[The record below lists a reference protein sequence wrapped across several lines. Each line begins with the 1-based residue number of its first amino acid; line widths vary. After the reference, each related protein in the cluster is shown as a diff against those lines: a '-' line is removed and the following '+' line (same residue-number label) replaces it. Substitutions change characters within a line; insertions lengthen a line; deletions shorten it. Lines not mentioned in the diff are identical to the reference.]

1 MNFKSLPNDKVE
13 CFALVKKAEVKTSTK
28 GGKYLDI
35 ILSDK
40 DGEINGKYWDYVDG
54 TTPDFPQNSVVKV
67 RGTLNDFKG
76 TTQLRIE
83 LIRAIVPT
91 DCIDVEDLVRTAEYR
106 CEDMFAEICTMFCIF
121 KDEDLK
127 NICLKVYEDNRKKL
141 LYFPAAVKLHH
152 AMRGGLLYHTLSIM
166 KTADAVCSVYPLVDR
181 DLLLA
186 GASLHDIGKTVEMD
200 ANSLGL
206 ASEYTVDGNLIGHLV
221 RGAMMVRKC
230 GEEIG
235 TPDEKIRLLEHM
247 LLSHHGSPEFGSAVR
262 PMFTEAM
269 ILSALDELDA
279 KIYEFSEITGEIDA
293 GTFSGRQWALD
304 DIKVYN
310 HGRTEIKP
318 KAELLSEDADE

>member
-1 MNFKSLPNDKVE
+1 MWS
-13 CFALVKKAEVKTSTK
+13 
-28 GGKYLDI
+28 
-35 ILSDK
+35 
-40 DGEINGKYWDYVDG
+40 
-54 TTPDFPQNSVVKV
+54 
-67 RGTLNDFKG
+67 
-76 TTQLRIE
+76 
-83 LIRAIVPT
+83 
-91 DCIDVEDLVRTAEYR
+91 
-106 CEDMFAEICTMFCIF
+106 
-121 KDEDLK
+121 
-127 NICLKVYEDNRKKL
+127 
-141 LYFPAAVKLHH
+141 
-152 AMRGGLLYHTLSIM
+152 LSIM